1 MAHKKIVPGTGG
13 EHYIP
18 YKDRSGE
25 KSTVYFTEDLSA
37 EGLKK
42 IFERV
47 SGSLKGKIAVKL
59 HTGEQHGPNII
70 PAPWVKEL
78 IADKDP
84 GSPYRRD
91 KHLLRGRP
99 LHNGEAS

>member
-18 YKDRSGE
+18 YKERSGE
-25 KSTVYFTEDLSA
+25 KSIVYFTEDLSA

-47 SGSLKGKIAVKL
+47 SGSLNGKIAVKL
-59 HTGEQHGPNII
+59 HTGE
-70 PAPWVKEL
+70 
-78 IADKDP
+78 
-84 GSPYRRD
+84 
-91 KHLLRGRP
+91 
-99 LHNGEAS
+99 